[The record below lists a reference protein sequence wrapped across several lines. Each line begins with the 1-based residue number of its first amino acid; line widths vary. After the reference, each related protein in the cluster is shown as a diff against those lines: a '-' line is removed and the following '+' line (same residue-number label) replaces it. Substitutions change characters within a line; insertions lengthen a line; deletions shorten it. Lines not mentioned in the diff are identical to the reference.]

1 MTQPDLMLLLKE
13 KCAAS
18 SQAAVAKR
26 LGYSPSAI
34 NQALKGSYQGD
45 LTNLLTRVEEV
56 YGSTTVQCPL
66 QGEITL
72 GKCAANRKL
81 PFITV
86 NPARVQLW
94 TACRN
99 YEEKP

>member
-1 MTQPDLMLLLKE
+1 MTQPDLLLLLKE
-13 KCAAS
+13 KCAAN
-18 SQAAVAKR
+18 SQVAVARK

-72 GKCAANRKL
+72 GKCAANRAL

-86 NPARVQLW
+86 NPARVELW
-94 TACRN
+94 STCR
-99 YEEKP
+99 ECEAKK

>member
-1 MTQPDLMLLLKE
+1 MTQPDLLLLLKE
-13 KCAAS
+13 KCDES
-18 SQAAVAKR
+18 TQSAVAKKLR
-26 LGYSPSAI
+26 YSPSAI

-56 YGSTTVQCPL
+56 YGSTTVNCPL

-72 GKCAANRKL
+72 GRCAANRAL

-86 NPARVQLW
+86 NPARVELW
-94 TACRN
+94 SACRAC
-99 YEEKP
+99 EDKS

>member
-1 MTQPDLMLLLKE
+1 MTQPDLLELLRSR
-13 KCAAS
+13 CAES
-18 SQAAVAKR
+18 SQKAVADR
-26 LGYSPSAI
+26 LRYSPSAI
-34 NQALKGSYQGD
+34 NQALKGSYKGD

-56 YGSTTVQCPL
+56 YGSTTVECPL
-66 QGEITL
+66 QGTITL
-72 GKCAANRKL
+72 GKCAANRAL

-99 YEEKP
+99 CEDKS

>member
-1 MTQPDLMLLLKE
+1 MTQPDLLLLLKE

-18 SQAAVAKR
+18 SQVAVAKT

-45 LTNLLTRVEEV
+45 LTNLLTRVEEI
-56 YGSTTVQCPL
+56 YGSTIVNCPL

-72 GKCAANRKL
+72 GKCAANKKL

-94 TACRN
+94 TACRKC
-99 YEEKP
+99 EGKP

>member
-1 MTQPDLMLLLKE
+1 MTQPDLLSLLKE
-13 KCAAS
+13 KCTAS
-18 SQAAVAKR
+18 SQVAVARK

-56 YGSTTVQCPL
+56 YGSSTVNCPL

-72 GKCAANRKL
+72 GRCAANRKL

-86 NPARVQLW
+86 NPARVELW
-94 TACRN
+94 GACR
-99 YEEKP
+99 ECEGKP